1 VLTRAAGIQM
11 QHSPYKTI
19 VDATGDVFDGRIQM
33 VFDPSFVPY
42 AKAGKVLAALVD
54 QPARLPDLPDTPTAT
69 EVGLDLKGFRAR
81 SWFGLFAPKGTPE
94 PVLARLS
101 EAVAQA
107 AALPDMK
114 EKLLLVAQNVE
125 YQSNVEF
132 ARQVRDDQVYF
143 AKLLKDLDI
152 KLE

>member
-1 VLTRAAGIQM
+1 M

-42 AKAGKVLAALVD
+42 AKAGKVRAAFVD
-54 QPARLPDLPDTPTAT
+54 QPTRMADLPDTPTAI

-94 PVLARLS
+94 PVLKRLS
-101 EAVAQA
+101 DAAAQA
-107 AALPDMK
+107 AALPEMK

-125 YQSNVEF
+125 YQSYTDF

-152 KLE
+152 RLE